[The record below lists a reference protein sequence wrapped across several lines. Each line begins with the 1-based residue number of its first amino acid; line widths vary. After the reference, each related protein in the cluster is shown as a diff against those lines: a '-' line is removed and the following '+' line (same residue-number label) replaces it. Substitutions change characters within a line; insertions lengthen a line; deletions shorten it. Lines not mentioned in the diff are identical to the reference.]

1 MVQKQKTIKSEVM
14 YLLRLTS
21 LIFALGLLVS
31 KLFAVPVMPV
41 QQAWDEPN
49 TRTYQVKPFTKIY
62 LEGTFKVIL
71 EQGSQS
77 GLRIKT
83 DEDNFKYIDVQT
95 DAESLSLKI
104 LKKHFDFDKLV
115 LYITFKDL
123 EKLEIQGGISLETKG
138 YVDLKDFYLRV
149 EGGANIEMKMK
160 ANKIDVIG
168 EGGVKFEF
176 DGVANELNASMSGAG
191 YLDAIDLKTKR
202 CDFKIE
208 GVGAGTVNVSEMLN
222 ATISGVGKIRYK
234 GDPQVFK
241 KIEGIG
247 LVSSD

>member
-1 MVQKQKTIKSEVM
+1 M
-14 YLLRLTS
+14 YFLRMTS
-21 LIFALGLLVS
+21 LFFALGLMVS
-31 KLFAVPVMPV
+31 KLFADPVMPV
-41 QQAWDEPN
+41 QQPWDD
-49 TRTYQVKPFTKIY
+49 TDVRTYQVQPFTKIY

-71 EQGSQS
+71 EQASQS

-83 DEDNFKYIDVQT
+83 DEDNFEYIDVQS
-95 DAESLSLKI
+95 DSQSLSLKI
-104 LKKHFDFDKLV
+104 TKKHFDLDELI

-123 EKLEIQGGISLETKG
+123 ENLNIQGGVSLETKG
-138 YVDLKDFYLRV
+138 YVDLKDFYLHV
-149 EGGANIEMKMK
+149 EGGASIEMNLK
-160 ANKIDVIG
+160 ANKVDVIG

-176 DGVANELNASMSGAG
+176 DGIADELNVSLSGAG
-191 YLDAIDLKTKR
+191 YMDAIDLKTKR

-208 GVGAGTVNVSEMLN
+208 GVGAGSVYVTESLN

-234 GDPQVFK
+234 GEPQVYK